1 MRHINDYIN
10 SFNSIAELNTYTKS
24 KYGDNANLLYHSNN
38 EYLENKFNKEN
49 GYSVY
54 AIRIDKDKIF
64 KITDSLY
71 GYGYVIPMSDFS
83 STTKG
88 VFLGSL
94 NKKKIH
100 PASYINFV
108 VIGDGFIFLRVS
120 QILSSNAEIALL
132 VDNEYSSIGFEG
144 LVDLMELDTAR
155 SKDMH
160 FTTNI

>member
-24 KYGDNANLLYHSNN
+24 KYGDNANLLYHPNS
-38 EYLENKFNKEN
+38 EYLENKFSKEN
-49 GYSVY
+49 GYSIY

-64 KITDSLY
+64 KIADSLY
-71 GYGYVIPMSDFS
+71 GYGYVVPMNDFS
-83 STTKG
+83 SNTKG

-100 PASYINFV
+100 PVSYINFV

-132 VDNEYSSIGFEG
+132 VDNKYNSRGFEG
-144 LVDLMELDTAR
+144 LSNLMELDTTG
-155 SKDMH
+155 SKDTH
-160 FTTNI
+160 FATNI